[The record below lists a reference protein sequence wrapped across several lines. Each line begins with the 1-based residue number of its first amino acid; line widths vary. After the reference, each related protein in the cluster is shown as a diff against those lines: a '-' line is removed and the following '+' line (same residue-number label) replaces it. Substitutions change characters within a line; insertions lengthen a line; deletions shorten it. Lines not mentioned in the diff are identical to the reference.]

1 MKHFATYWLIALALL
16 WAGCG
21 DDTSESQSANQADAQ
36 NTREVQSPHDEAT
49 MRQSATA
56 HLAICLWNQAGLRSQ
71 PGRGKD
77 ADWITAISFGEVVN
91 LTGEEQTVESSDRN
105 YLEMELSDGKKG
117 WSYGYLFAVDAM
129 RATALQDVEIY
140 KRPDLLTF
148 EGKKFERGEI
158 FAVKSGG
165 KDEWVEVV
173 GKERDK
179 SGWMRKEGAK
189 YSTDE
194 IDVTVAILI
203 DRAMNESDPK
213 AREEALRDIAE
224 NSTFS
229 SSPMLSI
236 VDEKL
241 ANIPTIPDLPANQ
254 LYVTA
259 QNLNARS
266 GPDNEAD
273 NVVFQLQEGDVC
285 TILERGDLT
294 EIRNMED
301 YWYKVSFEGQVSN
314 EGQEGWVFGYFTS
327 KRLSE

>member
-1 MKHFATYWLIALALL
+1 MKHLATFGLIALTLL
-16 WAGCG
+16 WASCG
-21 DDTSESQSANQADAQ
+21 DDTSESQSANQKDTQ
-36 NTREVQSPHDEAT
+36 QDSKEVQSQGDEAT
-49 MRQSATA
+49 MRQSATSD
-56 HLAICLWNQAGLRSQ
+56 LAICLWNQAGLRSQ

-77 ADWITAISFGEVVN
+77 AAWITAISFGEVVS
-91 LTGEEQTVESSDRN
+91 LTGEEQTVESTDRS

-158 FAVKSGG
+158 FAVKSVG

-179 SGWMRKEGAK
+179 AGWMRKDGSK

-203 DRAMNESDPK
+203 DRAMSESDPK
-213 AREEALRDIAE
+213 AREEALRDIAT

-241 ANIPTIPDLPANQ
+241 ASIPTIPDLPANQ

-266 GPDNEAD
+266 EPDNEAD
-273 NVVFQLQEGDVC
+273 NVVFQLQEGDIC

-294 EIRNMED
+294 EIRDMED
-301 YWYKVSFEGQVSN
+301 YWYKVSS
-314 EGQEGWVFGYFTS
+314 EGQEGWIFGHFTS
-327 KRLSE
+327 KRLAE

>member
-1 MKHFATYWLIALALL
+1 MKHFAIFWLIALALL

-21 DDTSESQSANQADAQ
+21 DDTSESQSANQEDAQ
-36 NTREVQSPHDEAT
+36 NKREVQPQGEEAT

-56 HLAICLWNQAGLRSQ
+56 NLAICLWNQAGLRSQ
-71 PGRGKD
+71 PGRDKN
-77 ADWITAISFGEVVN
+77 AEWITAISFGEVVN
-91 LTGEEQTVESSDRN
+91 LTGEEQTVESTDRT
-105 YLEMELSDGKKG
+105 YLEMELSDGKQG
-117 WSYGYLFAVDAM
+117 WSNAYLFAKDAM

-148 EGKKFERGEI
+148 EGKKFEKGEI
-158 FAVKSGG
+158 FAVLSGG
-165 KDEWVEVV
+165 KEEWVEVV
-173 GKERDK
+173 GKERKK
-179 SGWMRKEGAK
+179 SGWMRKDGAK
-189 YSTDE
+189 FSTDE

-213 AREEALRDIAE
+213 AREEALRGIAE

-266 GPDNEAD
+266 EPDNEAE
-273 NVVFQLQEGDVC
+273 NVVFQLQQGDVC
-285 TILERGDLT
+285 NIVERGELV
-294 EIRNMED
+294 EIRDMED
-301 YWYKVSFEGQVSN
+301 YWYKISF
-314 EGQEGWVFGYFTS
+314 EGQEGWIFGYFTS
-327 KRLSE
+327 KRLAD